1 MFNKYFN
8 TYTKKYLKLFGDIL
22 IELVKILTNHIVTLI
37 INKTLLSKIYLH
49 CFVLPDY
56 CSIFD
61 KEVIAHLYAVQLLIL
76 YLQQQIQVF
85 NEHYHTS
92 TTLYTITGSR

>member
-8 TYTKKYLKLFGDIL
+8 TNTKKYLKLFGDIL
-22 IELVKILTNHIVTLI
+22 IKLVKILTNHIVTLF
-37 INKTLLSKIYLH
+37 INKTLISRYIYIV
-49 CFVLPDY
+49 FVLPDY

-61 KEVIAHLYAVQLLIL
+61 TEVIAHLYAVPLLIL
-76 YLQQQIQVF
+76 YLQQQIQVL

-92 TTLYTITGSR
+92 TTLYTTTGSR

>member
-1 MFNKYFN
+1 MFSKYFN

-22 IELVKILTNHIVTLI
+22 IELVKIVTNHILTLF
-37 INKTLLSKIYLH
+37 INKTLISKYIH
-49 CFVLPDY
+49 IEFVLPDY

-61 KEVIAHLYAVQLLIL
+61 KEVIAHLYAVKLFIL
-76 YLQQQIQVF
+76 YLQQQIQVL

-92 TTLYTITGSR
+92 TNLYTITGSR